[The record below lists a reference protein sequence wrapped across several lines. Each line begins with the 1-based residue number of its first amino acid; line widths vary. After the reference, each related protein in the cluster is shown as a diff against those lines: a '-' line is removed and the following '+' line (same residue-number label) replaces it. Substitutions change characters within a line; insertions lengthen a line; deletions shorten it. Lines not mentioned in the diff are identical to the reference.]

1 MVFSKRFPK
10 QTEGSVYPKWVEISL
25 TEEEERK
32 IEQQAR
38 EEHIELFKECIE
50 DAGKIIADRN
60 LKSYQTDIISIASNL
75 FDKRVSHVVFLK
87 ENKCKEKFE
96 SGNY

>member
-1 MVFSKRFPK
+1 MAFSKRFPK

-25 TEEEERK
+25 TEAEEK
-32 IEQQAR
+32 AVEQQAR
-38 EEHIELFKECIE
+38 EEHLRLFRECLE
-50 DAGKIIADRN
+50 DAKKISETEA
-60 LKSYQTDIISIASNL
+60 QGIASSL
-75 FDKRVSHVVFLK
+75 FDKRASHVVFLK